1 MTDNPPDP
9 SNAVW
14 SSDDAGFMQRAID
27 LALDRMGETWPN
39 PAVACVI
46 VKDGKILSEA
56 ATAPGGRPHAEEQA
70 VPAAGPEVAG
80 STAYVTLEPCGARS
94 SGRQSCAQ
102 FLAEAGVARVVIACL
117 DPSPFA
123 SGRGTER
130 LRQSGLTVE
139 TGLLGDQAKAL
150 CEGFLHRLETGRP
163 MVRVSDTAKGF
174 DGRFAASPR
183 ADLVTELK
191 RLGEAGYT
199 RLWTGPGELA
209 DALAEQGLL
218 SR

>member
-1 MTDNPPDP
+1 M
-9 SNAVW
+9 
-14 SSDDAGFMQRAID
+14 SDDDVHMRRAID

-39 PAVACVI
+39 PAVGCVI
-46 VKDGKILSEA
+46 VKDGRVLAEA

-70 VPAAGPEVAG
+70 VPAAGPDVAG
-80 STAYVTLEPCGARS
+80 ATAYVTLEPCGARS
-94 SGRQSCAQ
+94 SGRASCAQ
-102 FLAEAGVARVVIACL
+102 FLAEAGIARVVVAAL

-130 LRQSGLTVE
+130 LRQAGLLVE
-139 TGLLGDQAKAL
+139 TGLMKDEAAILS
-150 CEGFLHRLETGRP
+150 EGFLHRLETGRP
-163 MVRVSDTAKGF
+163 MVRISETGKGF
-174 DGRFAASPR
+174 DARFAASAR

-218 SR
+218 TR

>member
-1 MTDNPPDP
+1 M
-9 SNAVW
+9 SAE
-14 SSDDAGFMQRAID
+14 DARFMARAID
-27 LALDRMGETWPN
+27 LALARMGETWPN
-39 PAVACVI
+39 PAVGCVL
-46 VKDGKILSEA
+46 VKDGQVLAEA

-70 VPAAGPEVAG
+70 VPAAGDAARG
-80 STAYVTLEPCGARS
+80 ATAYVTLEPCGARS
-94 SGRQSCAQ
+94 SGRASCAQ
-102 FLAEAGVARVVIACL
+102 FLAEAGVARVIVAAL

-130 LRQSGLTVE
+130 LRQAGLTVE
-139 TGLLGDQAKAL
+139 AGLMEDEAKVL
-150 CEGFLHRLETGRP
+150 SEGFLHRLETGRP
-163 MVRVSDTAKGF
+163 MVRISEDGKGF
-174 DGRFAASPR
+174 DARFAASPR

-218 SR
+218 TT